1 MQNYKNAQWIAQKT
15 PDGKKVLNPK
25 DNIRVEIDGI
35 PCQVGV
41 DESNRHYG
49 YNECRRQPTTP
60 SKIPPKRETKA
71 RIRNMEHTQD
81 PKYQSY

>member
-1 MQNYKNAQWIAQKT
+1 MQYIGVGWMQNYKNAQWIAQKT

-41 DESNRHYG
+41 DEGNRHYA
-49 YNECRRQPTTP
+49 
-60 SKIPPKRETKA
+60 KI
-71 RIRNMEHTQD
+71 MELVEEGTLTIKD
-81 PKYQSY
+81 AE

>member
-1 MQNYKNAQWIAQKT
+1 MQNYKNAQWIAEKT

-41 DESNRHYG
+41 DESNRHYQEILKQVKEG
-49 YNECRRQPTTP
+49 TLTI
-60 SKIPPKRETKA
+60 KDA
-71 RIRNMEHTQD
+71 D
-81 PKYQSY
+81 